1 MAKVIRFSNRME
13 AQEQAAGWLA
23 RVDKGLSPADEIELR
38 RWLRE
43 HAQHREAFLELAALW
58 DEADRLAELAALFPL
73 ERMTDRRDGVV
84 GAQRW
89 LYATAAA
96 AGAVLVSAAVFLMLR
111 APELVEGVGEALFAA
126 EYSTQVGVQAV
137 EHLPDESVLRLNT
150 YTDVDV
156 EYTPARRTVFLHR
169 GEAYFEVA
177 PDPSRRFRVHVGNRI
192 VEAVGTAFNVRLDP
206 GGELHVTVT
215 SGRVRVISSEARATE
230 QQPTLRAPNATTLV
244 EGDLAVLSYS
254 PGEAE
259 TRVRRLQPADID
271 IKLAWR
277 RGALIFRGE
286 PLDTMLEEAGRYTT
300 AEFVLADEELA
311 DIRVGGYFRVGD
323 IDSLLAV
330 LRENF
335 GIEAERMS
343 EDRIILRATR

>member
-1 MAKVIRFSNRME
+1 MQ

-23 RVDKGLSPADEIELR
+23 RIDKGLSPADEIELR

-43 HAQHREAFLELAALW
+43 HAQHREVFLELAALW
-58 DEADRLAELAALFPL
+58 DEADRLSELAALFPL
-73 ERMTDRRDGVV
+73 ERMAERHDGVV
-84 GAQRW
+84 WAQGWR
-89 LYATAAA
+89 YVAAA
-96 AGAVLVSAAVFLMLR
+96 AAVLVSAAVLLMLR
-111 APELVEGVGEALFAA
+111 APERVEDVEEVVYAA
-126 EYSTQVGVQAV
+126 EYSTQVGGQAV

-156 EYTPARRTVFLHR
+156 EYTPAGRTVFLHR

-177 PDPSRRFRVHVGNRI
+177 SDPNRRFRVRVGDRI

-206 GGELHVTVT
+206 GGEVHVTVT
-215 SGRVRVISSEARATE
+215 SGRVRVTRSETRAVG
-230 QQPTLRAPNATTLV
+230 QQAALRAPNATTLV
-244 EGDLAVLSYS
+244 EGDVAVVDRSS
-254 PGEAE
+254 GETE
-259 TRVRRLQPADID
+259 VRRLQPADID
-271 IKLAWR
+271 IQLAWR

-286 PLDTMLEEAGRYTT
+286 PLDTMLKEAGRYTM

-335 GIEAERMS
+335 GIEAERMG